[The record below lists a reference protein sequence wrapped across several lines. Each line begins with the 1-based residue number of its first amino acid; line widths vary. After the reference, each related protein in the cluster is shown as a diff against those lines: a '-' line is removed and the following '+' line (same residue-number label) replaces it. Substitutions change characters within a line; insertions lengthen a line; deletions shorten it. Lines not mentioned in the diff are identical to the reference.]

1 MGLQEPKAAP
11 GVSGF
16 TTSGWVEDLW
26 EGESA
31 KASAVLSSRREP
43 AAVSSAPGGSPRVPS
58 AWSQPQLGSD
68 SPCEFG
74 HGLFFL

>member
-31 KASAVLSSRREP
+31 KASAMLSSRREP
-43 AAVSSAPGGSPRVPS
+43 AAVSSARGGGLPQSPECLVLAS
-58 AWSQPQLGSD
+58 AW
-68 SPCEFG
+68 F
-74 HGLFFL
+74 

>member
-31 KASAVLSSRREP
+31 KASAMLSSRREP
-43 AAVSSAPGGSPRVPS
+43 AAVSSARGGGSPRVRS
-58 AWSQPQLGSD
+58 AWS
-68 SPCEFG
+68 
-74 HGLFFL
+74 